1 MSVDFSNN
9 HFELFDLP
17 VGFEID
23 EVKLTERFQTL
34 QRALHPDQFAAA
46 TGAEKRWSMQAS
58 SLVNGAYQSLSDP
71 LTRATYLLELNGI
84 SVDEETDTQMD
95 PMFLMQQMELR
106 ESIGDAED
114 ATDPFD
120 ALDKVRKELR
130 SGTLDCTER
139 FRSAAKEAA
148 IAATNA
154 TTSAS
159 HWATARTVVREWQFY
174 KKLGREVKDIE
185 ARLDD

>member
-17 VGFEID
+17 VGFDID
-23 EVKLTERFQTL
+23 ESKLTERFQTL
-34 QRALHPDQFAAA
+34 QRSLHPDKFAAA
-46 TGAEKRWSMQAS
+46 TASEKRWSIQAA
-58 SLVNGAYQSLSDP
+58 SLVNGAYQSLSNP

-106 ESIGDAED
+106 EAIGEAES
-114 ATDPFD
+114 ANDPFA
-120 ALDKVRKELR
+120 ALDSVRKTLK
-130 SGTLDCTER
+130 SGTRESGEQ
-139 FRSAAKEAA
+139 FSSAADKKD
-148 IAATNA
+148 
-154 TTSAS
+154 
-159 HWATARTVVREWQFY
+159 WVTARTVVREWQFFN
-174 KKLGREVKDIE
+174 KLGREVKAIE